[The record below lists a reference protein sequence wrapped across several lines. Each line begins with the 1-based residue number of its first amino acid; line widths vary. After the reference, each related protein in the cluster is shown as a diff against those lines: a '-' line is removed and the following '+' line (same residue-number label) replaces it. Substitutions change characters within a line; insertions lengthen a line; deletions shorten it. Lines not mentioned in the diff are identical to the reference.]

1 MIQDLDTVVLDVDLP
16 ESGLKCG
23 DIGVVVLTHQ
33 SSAGYEVEFLA
44 LDGETIAV
52 VTLFSEQIRPVGHR
66 EVPHARMI
74 G

>member
-16 ESGLKCG
+16 ESGLKRG
-23 DIGVVVLTHQ
+23 DIGVVVLTHRD
-33 SSAGYEVEFLA
+33 SEGYEVEFLA

-52 VTLFSEQIRPVGHR
+52 VTLFSAQIRPVGHR

-74 G
+74 S

>member
-1 MIQDLDTVVLDVDLP
+1 MIKDLDNIVLELDLP
-16 ESGLKCG
+16 EAGLKRG
-23 DIGVVVLTHQ
+23 DIGVVVLTHRDRE
-33 SSAGYEVEFLA
+33 GYEVEFLA

-52 VTLFSEQIRPVGHR
+52 VTLLSSQIRPVGHR

>member
-1 MIQDLDTVVLDVDLP
+1 MIKDLNTVVLDVDLP

-23 DIGVVVLTHQ
+23 DIGVVVLTHRDKE
-33 SSAGYEVEFLA
+33 GYEVEFLA

-52 VTLFSEQIRPVGHR
+52 VTLFPAQISPVGHR

-74 G
+74 D